1 MRSRQ
6 VLSAG
11 EESRRISWWKVV
23 VGRSGEGR
31 GWKAGMGRNNEARQ
45 GSSGMYYMLI
55 LISFA
60 NAGQCSARVEWVCRV
75 SLQVRDW
82 RRETGI
88 GIANA
93 DKASVS
99 ATSWLQGGCSC
110 TDNCPAITPFSR

>member
-1 MRSRQ
+1 
-6 VLSAG
+6 
-11 EESRRISWWKVV
+11 
-23 VGRSGEGR
+23 
-31 GWKAGMGRNNEARQ
+31 
-45 GSSGMYYMLI
+45 MLI

-60 NAGQCSARVEWVCRV
+60 NAGQCSARVEWICRV
-75 SLQVRDW
+75 SLRVRDW